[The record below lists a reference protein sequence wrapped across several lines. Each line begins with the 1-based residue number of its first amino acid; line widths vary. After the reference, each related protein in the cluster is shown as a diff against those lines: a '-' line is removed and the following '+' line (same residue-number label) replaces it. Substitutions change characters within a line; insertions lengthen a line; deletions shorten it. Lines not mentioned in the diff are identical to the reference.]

1 MNILIQMSFSDS
13 QKIFIEECPKLL
25 EILLSHGGVYDHSEW
40 KYFNI
45 SFIKLWQTLQAKVNF
60 IYLSFNGVFIVLA
73 NLERY
78 IGEFYKESRKLDLG
92 AFWRDVCHDEP
103 LREMLL
109 QPPPHSPMAPFF
121 TGTLSSRSAIDH
133 LSSRSSL
140 DRLELLQ
147 RRARSEVQNRVDDED
162 EIFASGRMNGKRE
175 ATGQRVLQ
183 VSQVLWGLSRR
194 IDNVQHMANSK
205 TCIR

>member
-1 MNILIQMSFSDS
+1 
-13 QKIFIEECPKLL
+13 
-25 EILLSHGGVYDHSEW
+25 
-40 KYFNI
+40 
-45 SFIKLWQTLQAKVNF
+45 
-60 IYLSFNGVFIVLA
+60 
-73 NLERY
+73 
-78 IGEFYKESRKLDLG
+78 
-92 AFWRDVCHDEP
+92 
-103 LREMLL
+103 
-109 QPPPHSPMAPFF
+109 MAPFF